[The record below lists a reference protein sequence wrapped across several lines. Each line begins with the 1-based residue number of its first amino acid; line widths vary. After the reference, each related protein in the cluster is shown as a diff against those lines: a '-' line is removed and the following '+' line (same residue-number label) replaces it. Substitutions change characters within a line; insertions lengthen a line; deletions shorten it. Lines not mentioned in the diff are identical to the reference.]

1 MRHNLT
7 HIAAGMAVMMSFAG
21 CNLTD
26 LKKADDDTTQPATE
40 ATVVGVWR
48 TNIPTGA
55 VPPNPTDI
63 KVTMQV
69 DANHTMILSQRI
81 ATGQPS
87 PNDFVEISKE
97 NWDWSVVDGKML
109 STKTACVY
117 KDPATMQEI
126 AGAPCSLPTSKSAAI
141 SVKGKAWT
149 VVENDQPIVFRKD

>member
-1 MRHNLT
+1 MRHNIT
-7 HIAAGMAVMMSFAG
+7 HIAAGMAVMLSLAG
-21 CNLTD
+21 CDLTS
-26 LKKADDDTTQPATE
+26 LKKADDDTAQPATE

-55 VPPNPTDI
+55 VPPKPTDI

-69 DANHTMILSQRI
+69 NADHTMILSQRI
-81 ATGQPS
+81 ATGVADPE
-87 PNDFVEISKE
+87 FVEISKE

-126 AGAPCSLPTSKSAAI
+126 AGAPCSAPTSKSAAI